1 MKAIND
7 AHFQEYEVKP
17 EIVSTAP
24 GRFHLIGE
32 HSWFFKDKTLSMAI
46 NIPVYVSVSKRE
58 DSALKFYFH
67 QLSDRKKANQF
78 IKIQKRR

>member
-32 HSWFFKDKTLSMAI
+32 HSWFFKDQTLSMAI
-46 NIPVYVSVSKRE
+46 NIPVYVSVSNSVKDVNGVGVTPAIE
-58 DSALKFYFH
+58 ELT
-67 QLSDRKKANQF
+67 
-78 IKIQKRR
+78 I